1 MKKALYLTGLAFF
14 FSVALMAQ
22 ANNAILFAEN
32 GEKFQVILNGIL
44 QNQTPE
50 TNVKMTELV
59 ADHYKCRIVFA
70 DTKLGFVDFNM
81 FFNEMGS
88 EITWN
93 IKQNNK
99 GQYVTRY
106 VSAVPIAQAPQ
117 TPASQTVVVYT
128 AVAPPVTQTTT
139 TTVHSQTTTSD
150 GMSGENVNINMGV
163 SGMDGGGNI
172 SINASGFGMDN
183 GGMATSTT
191 TTTTTHSSTTTTTG
205 TGTVVTGS
213 GMAITNT
220 PPPAQVVYV
229 QGYNGKVGC
238 PIPMS
243 PADFGDMKETIRSKD
258 FEDTKLTIAK
268 QVLQNN
274 CLTSQQVKEVMSLFD
289 FENTKLDYAK
299 YAYDHTY
306 DVGNYYKVNDAFE
319 FESSTSDLSKYISSK
334 R

>member
-14 FSVALMAQ
+14 FTVALMAQ

-128 AVAPPVTQTTT
+128 AVAPPVYVINTLP
-139 TTVHSQTTTSD
+139 VNVPRKSDVLSSVAAKVKYLFAGVLLIIHSR
-150 GMSGENVNINMGV
+150 
-163 SGMDGGGNI
+163 
-172 SINASGFGMDN
+172 
-183 GGMATSTT
+183 
-191 TTTTTHSSTTTTTG
+191 
-205 TGTVVTGS
+205 
-213 GMAITNT
+213 AIRCKSK
-220 PPPAQVVYV
+220 AVME
-229 QGYNGKVGC
+229 KV
-238 PIPMS
+238 
-243 PADFGDMKETIRSKD
+243 
-258 FEDTKLTIAK
+258 IA
-268 QVLQNN
+268 L
-274 CLTSQQVKEVMSLFD
+274 
-289 FENTKLDYAK
+289 
-299 YAYDHTY
+299 
-306 DVGNYYKVNDAFE
+306 
-319 FESSTSDLSKYISSK
+319 
-334 R
+334 